1 MGRAV
6 PVGRKGDPLYDSDQE
21 SAEMQVWTQFEFRQR
36 TTVIENSL
44 NPSYDLR
51 EFQDKVDEIL
61 TDFFRSH
68 EASECADALAALD
81 CSRMM
86 DEFVVRAVRKSL
98 ETKSSDEAQRLTSGL
113 FRLLH
118 ARKQLDSTQLAR
130 GFDKL
135 SLTWDDLALD
145 VPSAPLS
152 ILQYVD
158 CAIMDE
164 CLDADFLARLPEPF
178 LRVLSETTAKAGDEV
193 AVQLRG
199 VLTDI
204 QEYKKG
210 AESVAQEAAGATSAE
225 VAKAIADL
233 GMPHLRHEVVRKMVL
248 TTLSRTER
256 ERRAVARLL
265 ADLRADA
272 TLSENHVAVGLT
284 RLVGT
289 MEDLILDAPAAA
301 EHIRKFWAWV
311 VLEELVPPAALQ
323 AVRRL
328 RIGGPRGIKLVE
340 EVEAWIADPVVTSSA
355 LFSDAVDVMRQNE
368 FREAV
373 LKAISEYFDSVDAPE
388 FARILRTLDLDEAQQ
403 RIEIVRKVISGAL
416 DRQAK
421 DCHAAVSLLQYLV
434 DQGDLRA
441 PDLAKALQQLRER
454 LPDLKLD
461 VPDAEPILNTFA
473 DKLTVQ

>member
-1 MGRAV
+1 
-6 PVGRKGDPLYDSDQE
+6 
-21 SAEMQVWTQFEFRQR
+21 
-36 TTVIENSL
+36 
-44 NPSYDLR
+44 
-51 EFQDKVDEIL
+51 
-61 TDFFRSH
+61 
-68 EASECADALAALD
+68 
-81 CSRMM
+81 
-86 DEFVVRAVRKSL
+86 
-98 ETKSSDEAQRLTSGL
+98 
-113 FRLLH
+113 
-118 ARKQLDSTQLAR
+118 
-130 GFDKL
+130 
-135 SLTWDDLALD
+135 
-145 VPSAPLS
+145 
-152 ILQYVD
+152 
-158 CAIMDE
+158 
-164 CLDADFLARLPEPF
+164 
-178 LRVLSETTAKAGDEV
+178 
-193 AVQLRG
+193 
-199 VLTDI
+199 
-204 QEYKKG
+204 
-210 AESVAQEAAGATSAE
+210 
-225 VAKAIADL
+225 
-233 GMPHLRHEVVRKMVL
+233 
-248 TTLSRTER
+248 
-256 ERRAVARLL
+256 
-265 ADLRADA
+265 
-272 TLSENHVAVGLT
+272 
-284 RLVGT
+284 